1 MIVYQ
6 CDVNGFYIYTSKATE
21 SPLEPGV
28 FMIPG
33 GCVEQEPPICTEE
46 EVVRWDGTSW
56 EILNRKDVDPDFK
69 SAIDLARIKRDSLL
83 QEADI
88 IVNKIMDG
96 TKGLGKIKDWRA
108 YRVALRAWPESLTF
122 PHTLP
127 EMPV

>member
-6 CDVNGFYIYTSKATE
+6 CDANGFYIYTSKAD
-21 SPLEPGV
+21 PCPREPGV
-28 FMIPG
+28 FMLPR
-33 GCVEQEPPICTEE
+33 GCVEQEPPVCAED
-46 EVVRWDGTSW
+46 EVVRWDGVSW
-56 EILNRKDVDPDFK
+56 EVLNRKDVDPDFK
-69 SAIDLARIKRDSLL
+69 SASDLARITRNRLL

-88 IVNKIMDG
+88 VVNKIMDG

-108 YRVALRAWPESLTF
+108 YRVALRSWPESPNF